1 MITSERSQDIYTV
14 DIPRV
19 EKMSAEFVYNFFTP
33 SESVSEDAFIGPEES
48 FVNKF
53 DHESYLKYV
62 MDRTARYVRIKFAPV
77 RLHETRRYDNTG
89 LESRTQITDSKFSLT
104 KNVDKV
110 VDEEFFTSTDFMS
123 VEFNDGD
130 VAKKSQ
136 KIVMSS
142 AVSTIFDIDYESDI
156 SNYRLAQTLN
166 TVTPDNI
173 DQNHLVKSL
182 GTSTDDTVSFKS
194 GDRDTFIDRISSV
207 SVVSQ
212 INSKVVYDLIDA
224 VVKTPTEPSS
234 TDLVSV
240 RSIARLNQDKSIT
253 SSSTSRSPV
262 INIQYVSIEKVT
274 DKKKNRLTPAIVGY
288 IIDKIEVTESGTVR
302 LLQSLVIDGQ
312 LNSTFIDQSVKYGS
326 TYMYS
331 VRAVARVPM
340 IVVDVMSDDLF
351 MIDVLISSRPSNK
364 VYVDCLEIVPPP
376 CPVELNLRW
385 DYGFERKI
393 RSQGMGR
400 LLLTWSFPVNSQRD
414 IKKFQVFR
422 RRTINEPFLLIKEF
436 DFNDAALRY
445 PSREIADEGVS
456 ERLEYPITWFYDM
469 EFERTSDFIYSIA
482 AIDAHEFTS
491 GYSEQ
496 FRVVFDSDRNVLKK
510 TLISHS
516 GAPKPYPNMYLEG
529 DTLVDSIID
538 SNSDAMTVYFNPE
551 FYEYIDSTGEKKGS
565 FVSSVTG
572 GSYKFSVLSMM
583 SQTQQVFTLNIDDR
597 RRLISRST
605 KDDTQSLS
613 LTLKSFKR

>member
-1 MITSERSQDIYTV
+1 MYHITI
-14 DIPRV
+14 
-19 EKMSAEFVYNFFTP
+19 
-33 SESVSEDAFIGPEES
+33 
-48 FVNKF
+48 
-53 DHESYLKYV
+53 
-62 MDRTARYVRIKFAPV
+62 
-77 RLHETRRYDNTG
+77 
-89 LESRTQITDSKFSLT
+89 
-104 KNVDKV
+104 
-110 VDEEFFTSTDFMS
+110 
-123 VEFNDGD
+123 
-130 VAKKSQ
+130 
-136 KIVMSS
+136 
-142 AVSTIFDIDYESDI
+142 
-156 SNYRLAQTLN
+156 
-166 TVTPDNI
+166 
-173 DQNHLVKSL
+173 
-182 GTSTDDTVSFKS
+182 
-194 GDRDTFIDRISSV
+194 
-207 SVVSQ
+207 
-212 INSKVVYDLIDA
+212 
-224 VVKTPTEPSS
+224 
-234 TDLVSV
+234 
-240 RSIARLNQDKSIT
+240 
-253 SSSTSRSPV
+253 
-262 INIQYVSIEKVT
+262 
-274 DKKKNRLTPAIVGY
+274 
-288 IIDKIEVTESGTVR
+288 
-302 LLQSLVIDGQ
+302 
-312 LNSTFIDQSVKYGS
+312 
-326 TYMYS
+326 
-331 VRAVARVPM
+331 
-340 IVVDVMSDDLF
+340 
-351 MIDVLISSRPSNK
+351 
-364 VYVDCLEIVPPP
+364 
-376 CPVELNLRW
+376 
-385 DYGFERKI
+385 
-393 RSQGMGR
+393 
-400 LLLTWSFPVNSQRD
+400 
-414 IKKFQVFR
+414 
-422 RRTINEPFLLIKEF
+422 FLLIKEF